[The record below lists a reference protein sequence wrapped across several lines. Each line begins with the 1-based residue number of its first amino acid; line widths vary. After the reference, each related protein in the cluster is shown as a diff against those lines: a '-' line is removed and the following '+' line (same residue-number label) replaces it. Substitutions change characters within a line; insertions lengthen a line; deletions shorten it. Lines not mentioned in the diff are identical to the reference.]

1 MKKNTQKLELISILL
16 AFCTF
21 LFSFQNTKAVAVE
34 SNLQDAIKLNKVS
47 QKSTSNGNY
56 SGNSVS
62 LELKNL
68 TNKEIKLKI
77 PQGTLF
83 TPENEG
89 EQTLI
94 TVVAQF
100 VSLPPNGKSTQ
111 VIDAYCS
118 ESGDHCPTKASNF
131 KIDNTKN
138 SKFKELFTYM
148 SGKKIPSSVYQN
160 MVWTISDNNSVSSI
174 PNNEAV
180 TKDLR
185 KFLCKITN
193 QVDEWYN
200 SSQTR
205 TVGKKGEIITET
217 TDVGGN
223 ISFSCPANTVI
234 HQEVHKQTGGLVFKD
249 EKRRTT
255 AAGINEMPFSLR
267 VKGWAK
273 GTYILKVKTD
283 KAVLEEYLFVV

>member
-1 MKKNTQKLELISILL
+1 MKKNTQKLELICILL

-21 LFSFQNTKAVAVE
+21 LFSFKNSKAVVLE
-34 SNLQDAIKLNKVS
+34 SNLQEAITLKKVS

-62 LELKNL
+62 IELQNL
-68 TNKEIKLKI
+68 TNKPLKIKI

-83 TPENEG
+83 APADEG

-94 TVVAQF
+94 TVVDQF
-100 VSLPPNGKSTQ
+100 VSLTPKGKATQ
-111 VIDAYCS
+111 VIDGYCS
-118 ESGDHCPTKASNF
+118 ESHDHCPSAASNF
-131 KIDNTKN
+131 TLDQTKN
-138 SKFKELFTYM
+138 SKFKQLFTYM
-148 SGKKIPSSVYQN
+148 SGKKIPSAVYQN

-174 PNNEAV
+174 PNNDPV

-185 KFLCKITN
+185 KFLCKITD

-223 ISFSCPANTVI
+223 ITFNCPANTIV
-234 HQEVHKQTGGLVFKD
+234 HQEVHKATGGVVFRD
-249 EKRRTT
+249 EKRRTISP
-255 AAGINEMPFSLR
+255 GINEMTFSLR
-267 VKGWAK
+267 VKGWEK
-273 GTYILKVKTD
+273 GKYILKVMTNKN
-283 KAVLEEYLFVV
+283 VLEEYEFVV